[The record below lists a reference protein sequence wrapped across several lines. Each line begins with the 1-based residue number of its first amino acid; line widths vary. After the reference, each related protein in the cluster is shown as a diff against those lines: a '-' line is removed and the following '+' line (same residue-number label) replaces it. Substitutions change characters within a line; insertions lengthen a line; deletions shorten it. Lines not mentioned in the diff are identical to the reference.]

1 MEFMLFFLR
10 DLSKH
15 DSEAESF
22 GNGKDNFA
30 VGVVYGGFGRLLRPV
45 TLFLLGLRR
54 CFQLVIISV

>member
-22 GNGKDNFA
+22 GNCKDNVA
-30 VGVVYGGFGRLLRPV
+30 VGVVYGTVGASWGPLHF
-45 TLFLLGLRR
+45 F
-54 CFQLVIISV
+54 FWA